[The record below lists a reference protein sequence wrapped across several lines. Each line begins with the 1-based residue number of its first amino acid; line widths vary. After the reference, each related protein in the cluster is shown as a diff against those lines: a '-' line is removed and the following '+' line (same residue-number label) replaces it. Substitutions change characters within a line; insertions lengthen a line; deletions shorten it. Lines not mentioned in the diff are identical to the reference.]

1 MKYYFV
7 IILSLFFTAC
17 LTEADLI
24 TDQPDRLAKPVIY
37 SLVGNNNEILVY
49 YTNSLLRNDTINFY
63 FRGKEGIALKNNDK
77 IYLADTTE
85 KDTIDRVYNTT
96 KSSNFKDLD
105 KVEVSVDNHYGVCTI
120 PTKLIIEPKFIIM
133 EETPTSYIFVINLN
147 PNNLDQLSYPSK
159 IAIEEATF
167 YNGVRIRASLR
178 YQDKFFI
185 SGVANTFLQRLIDA
199 ESPSY
204 LENNYTLTVPK
215 NANSLTVPTVNFNF
229 GNQYDFTGKL
239 EFKISLITLD
249 SNIEK
254 YLIEEQNNARGI
266 ENPLA
271 TYSKPWGNITNA
283 YGFCGCFNRSTAT
296 ITY

>member
-1 MKYYFV
+1 MKYYLV
-7 IILSLFFTAC
+7 IILSFFFTAC
-17 LTEADLI
+17 LTEADLL
-24 TDQPDRLAKPVIY
+24 TDQSNRLAKPVIY
-37 SLVGNNNEILVY
+37 SLVGNNNEILIY

-63 FRGKEGIALKNNDK
+63 FRRKEGISLKNNNK
-77 IYLADTTE
+77 IYLADTTK

-105 KVEVSVDNHYGVCTI
+105 KVELSVDNHYGVCTI
-120 PTKLIIEPKFIIM
+120 PTKLIIEPKIIKM
-133 EETPTSYIFVINLN
+133 EETPISYIFVFNLN
-147 PNNLDQLSYPSK
+147 PNNLDQLVYPSK
-159 IAIEEATF
+159 FAIEEATF
-167 YNGVRIRASLR
+167 FNGVRINTSLR
-178 YQDKFFI
+178 FHDKFLI
-185 SGVANTFLQRLIDA
+185 SGVANTFLHGLIDA

-204 LENNYTLTVPK
+204 LENNYILTVPK
-215 NANSLTVPTVNFNF
+215 NVNSLTAPTMKFNF
-229 GNQYDFTGKL
+229 GDQYDFTGKL

-254 YLIEEQNNARGI
+254 YLIEEQNNARGV

-271 TYSKPWGNITNA
+271 TYSRPWGNITNA